1 MAKIK
6 NFLSRIQ
13 LIYRPSQTS
22 VKVLVLVALVLSM
35 GALIA
40 LRISTDK
47 LKAEN
52 EALHDQAA
60 ALTATNDELKED
72 IEQIGSAEG
81 AVEFAQDE
89 LGYVD
94 PDTVIYEPED

>member
-1 MAKIK
+1 MAQLKK
-6 NFLSRIQ
+6 FLSRIQ

-22 VKVLVLVALVLSM
+22 VKVVVLVALVLSI

-40 LRISTDK
+40 LRLSTDK

-52 EALHDQAA
+52 KDLHDQAA
-60 ALTATNDELKED
+60 ALTATIDELKED
-72 IEQIGSAEG
+72 IEQIGSADG

-89 LGYVD
+89 LGYID
-94 PDTVIYEPED
+94 PSTVVYEPEN